1 MGGLETYAREL
12 ARALARRDDVELVV
26 VASRRLRGDSLVE
39 LGRCVWVAGD
49 PKRRLDWVLA
59 DQVAVPRAVA
69 RAGADVVHFLAS
81 TAAVAGHVA
90 RVVTV
95 HDLAFLRHPRTHFG
109 VRAAGMAVLV
119 PLAAHRAE
127 RVITPSAFVAD
138 ELVRFLRVPRGRVA
152 VVHEGLGRS
161 VDARTAAGD
170 LPRPVAERL
179 AARPR
184 PLVLT
189 ASAKRPHK
197 NLARLIRAVALIP
210 PHRRPLLVLPGYPTP
225 YESELRALARSLGIE
240 GEVCLL
246 GWVAD
251 RELDALYARASCF
264 VFPSLYEGFGLPVLE
279 AMARGVPVAT
289 SDRAS
294 LPEVAGDA
302 ALYFDPLS
310 PRSIA
315 AALERLLAD
324 ENLAARLRSQGRER
338 ARRFTWD
345 ACAEGTVAVYRQAL
359 AVAGSPSR
367 A

>member
-1 MGGLETYAREL
+1 
-12 ARALARRDDVELVV
+12 
-26 VASRRLRGDSLVE
+26 
-39 LGRCVWVAGD
+39 
-49 PKRRLDWVLA
+49 
-59 DQVAVPRAVA
+59 
-69 RAGADVVHFLAS
+69 
-81 TAAVAGHVA
+81 
-90 RVVTV
+90 
-95 HDLAFLRHPRTHFG
+95 
-109 VRAAGMAVLV
+109 
-119 PLAAHRAE
+119 
-127 RVITPSAFVAD
+127 
-138 ELVRFLRVPRGRVA
+138 
-152 VVHEGLGRS
+152 VHEGLGRS

-225 YESELRALARSLGIE
+225 YESELRALARSLAIE